1 MHLKNNSLL
10 QGGKYQ
16 IVRFIGAGGF
26 GCTYEAKHTLLD
38 SRVALKEFF
47 VNDFCNRDEETGQ
60 VSIATQSKVEL
71 VGKLKKKFIEEA
83 RALFQMHHP
92 GIVRV
97 IDIFEENGTAYYVM
111 EYVDGQSLGDLVKQR
126 GCLPEAEAVGY
137 IRQVAEALTYVHG
150 LNRLHLDIKPGN
162 IMLNAEGKAILIDFG
177 ASKHYDDETGEN
189 TSTLLG
195 VNTKGYAPVEQV
207 NQSFTSFSP
216 ATDIYALGATLYKLL
231 TGVTPPPST
240 ILHAEEATLAPLPP
254 SVSAA
259 TRKAVAA
266 AMQLL
271 RKNRPQTVTA
281 WLAMLTTTP
290 DVEETEIIDAAEP
303 KPSSRPKPT
312 PKPKPAPK
320 QTTPPPTPKSKP
332 AGQAFPRNSL
342 LAAVAILLVAVLTFF
357 LSRRG
362 VSPAEDTSG
371 APATDEFWPG
381 DAIDS
386 VEVDT
391 VEVYDELLYDTVA
404 IEP

>member
-1 MHLKNNSLL
+1 MYLKNNSLL

-111 EYVDGQSLGDLVKQR
+111 EYIDGQSLGDLVKQR

-240 ILHAEEATLAPLPP
+240 ILHSEEATLAPLPP

-290 DVEETEIIDAAEP
+290 DAEETEIIDAAEP
-303 KPSSRPKPT
+303 KPSANPKPSSRPKPS

-320 QTTPPPTPKSKP
+320 QTTPPPMPKSKP

-342 LAAVAILLVAVLTFF
+342 LAAVAILLVAVFAFF
-357 LSRRG
+357 LSRRE
-362 VSPAEDTSG
+362 VAPSVDTSG
-371 APATDEFWPG
+371 APATDVWIG
-381 DAIDS
+381 DTI
-386 VEVDT
+386 
-391 VEVYDELLYDTVA
+391 DTVA
-404 IEP
+404 VYDDFLYDSLAIEP